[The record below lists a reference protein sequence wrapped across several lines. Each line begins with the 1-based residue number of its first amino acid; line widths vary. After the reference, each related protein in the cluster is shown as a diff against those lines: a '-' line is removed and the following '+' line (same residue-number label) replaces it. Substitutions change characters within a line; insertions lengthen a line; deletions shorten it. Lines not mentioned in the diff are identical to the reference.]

1 MVTQM
6 VVGQSFRTFDLT
18 DINLEDVA
26 GVPDETSVRPQ
37 DADLCFKL

>member
-6 VVGQSFRTFDLT
+6 VVGQSFRTLDLT

-26 GVPDETSVRPQ
+26 GIPDETSLRPQ
-37 DADLCFKL
+37 DVDLCYKL